1 MQNTS
6 HDLETLL
13 AEIERLRLENA
24 ILRKAAGIQ
33 ACPAST
39 SQQPY
44 VTSDERQALLK
55 KTV

>member
-1 MQNTS
+1 MNNDS

-13 AEIERLRLENA
+13 AEIDRLRLENA

-33 ACPAST
+33 VS
-39 SQQPY
+39 SSSNGQPLH
-44 VTSDERQALLK
+44 VTQDERQALLR

>member
-1 MQNTS
+1 MKNDS

-13 AEIERLRLENA
+13 AEIDRLRLENA

-33 ACPAST
+33 VS
-39 SQQPY
+39 SSSNGQPLH
-44 VTSDERQALLK
+44 VTKDERKALLR

>member
-39 SQQPY
+39 SQQPH